1 MWTTEKETL
10 AFDTTLAPLFRTAVC
25 GIYQVIDV
33 PARTLQNV
41 ISFSTGGAFIVDSS
55 CVPDDDADAT
65 KPFNPSR
72 LNFKFN
78 AARLD
83 AYGKKGFLKLPPKGQ
98 GWFDTVWLDPAG
110 EWRAARD
117 VRGDTL
123 VVRRAGPGV
132 RDRW

>member
-10 AFDTTLAPLFRTAVC
+10 SIANTIGTLFRRGAPTG

-33 PARTLQNV
+33 RGRALQNV
-41 ISFSTGGAFIVDSS
+41 ITFPPGDGAFVVDST
-55 CVPDDDADAT
+55 CGPDDPAS
-65 KPFNPSR
+65 PSSNPSR

-83 AYGKKGFLKLPPKGQ
+83 AWGKEGWLTFPPVGQ
-98 GWFDTVWLDPAG
+98 GWFDTVWLSADST
-110 EWRAARD
+110 WRAARD

-123 VVRRAGPGV
+123 VVRRVVGGKQK
-132 RDRW
+132 W